1 MSLKSLFKSILSFVS
16 KLWRSLNGTVKQIVP
31 IAINVV
37 EAVKLVNESLQGD
50 TIEFVLNQVLPNT
63 QDEALKMLRLK
74 LSKLLPKILN
84 NLVLISDISSIEDE
98 QQKIK
103 SIILAINFSDDTVK
117 NAFYH
122 SLSVL
127 IIEALADGQLTWSE
141 SVQIA
146 EYYYTNIKT

>member
-1 MSLKSLFKSILSFVS
+1 MSLKSIFKSILSFVS
-16 KLWRSLNGTVKQIVP
+16 KLWRSLNGKIKQIVP

-37 EAVKLVNESLQGD
+37 EAVKSVNESLHGD
-50 TIEFVLNQVLPNT
+50 AIEFILNQVLPET
-63 QDEALKMLRLK
+63 KDEALKMLRSK
-74 LSKLLPKILN
+74 LSELLPKVLN
-84 NLVLISDISSIEDE
+84 SLVLINDISSIQDE

-103 SIILAINFSDDTVK
+103 SIILAINFSDDAVK

-127 IIEALADGQLTWSE
+127 IIEALADGELTWSE

-146 EYYYTNIKT
+146 EYYYKNIKT

>member
-1 MSLKSLFKSILSFVS
+1 VS

-37 EAVKLVNESLQGD
+37 EAVKSVNESLQGD
-50 TIEFVLNQVLPNT
+50 AIEFVLNQVLPDNG
-63 QDEALKMLRLK
+63 DEALKMLRLK
-74 LSKLLPKILN
+74 LSELLPKILN

-127 IIEALADGQLTWSE
+127 IIEALSDGQLTWSE

-146 EYYYTNIKT
+146 EYYYKNIKT

>member
-1 MSLKSLFKSILSFVS
+1 MSLKSIFKSILSFVS
-16 KLWRSLNGTVKQIVP
+16 KLWKSLNGKVKQIVP

-37 EAVKLVNESLQGD
+37 EAVKAVNESLQGD
-50 TIEFVLNQVLPNT
+50 TIEFILNQVLPET
-63 QDEALKMLRLK
+63 QDEALKMLRSK
-74 LSKLLPKILN
+74 LSELLPEILN
-84 NLVLISDISSIEDE
+84 NLVLINDISSIQDE

-127 IIEALADGQLTWSE
+127 IVEALADGELTWSE

-146 EYYYTNIKT
+146 EYYYKNIKT